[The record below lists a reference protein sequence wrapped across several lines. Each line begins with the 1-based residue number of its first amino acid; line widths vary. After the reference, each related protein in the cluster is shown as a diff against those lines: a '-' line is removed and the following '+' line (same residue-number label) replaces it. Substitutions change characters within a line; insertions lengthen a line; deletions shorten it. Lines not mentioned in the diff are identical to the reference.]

1 MELAGRRR
9 GGAVAAFATLLVL
22 WLGTA
27 CGLRLLPAAQR
38 ARQQISLRQAENGSG
53 GGGGGVGFGSGSK
66 LPRPKIITPSVG
78 STNTQLEKFLM
89 MYTCK
94 ICQQRNAQMVSK
106 VAYNHGMVVST
117 CKQCKSKHLIADNE
131 GKLDMAEYGKK
142 IEDYLVNT
150 RGESVQRISIT
161 PQDLEKN
168 YLVDCDG
175 VVTLVSKDAGQLDPG
190 LGTVIDLPTP
200 NSPINRPPP
209 TQDSG
214 GGGFKTERVL

>member
-9 GGAVAAFATLLVL
+9 GGAAAAFATLLVL

-190 LGTVIDLPTP
+190 LGTVIDLPIP

-214 GGGFKTERVL
+214 GGFKTERVL